1 MIVESVAIF
10 GITLCI
16 LAVFVRS
23 DNADYAMATTPLLIV
38 PAANLLGLPIAKLV
52 NGLLPG
58 NQLYLVRC
66 FADVLGVA
74 AACGLIVLFSG
85 KIKNRKKKQGSRM
98 PSRKNRPVKRQRK
111 QLISKLRMKKMI
123 LPNNR
128 LRKNQLN
135 RKPKN

>member
-85 KIKNRKKKQGSRM
+85 KIKNRKKSSSISGCV
-98 PSRKNRPVKRQRK
+98 PSTACA
-111 QLISKLRMKKMI
+111 QLRFHLQFRF
-123 LPNNR
+123 
-128 LRKNQLN
+128 
-135 RKPKN
+135 PKF

>member
-58 NQLYLVRC
+58 NQLHLVRC

-85 KIKNRKKKQGSRM
+85 KIKNRKKKQLYIWMCSFYCLVL
-98 PSRKNRPVKRQRK
+98 SCVFIYN
-111 QLISKLRMKKMI
+111 SF
-123 LPNNR
+123 
-128 LRKNQLN
+128 
-135 RKPKN
+135 PKF